1 MISRRLVK
9 IRKFC
14 KSKSNMI
21 GMSISLIVTFG
32 IFNFTL
38 IGMLILKANII
49 SSFLLTMI
57 IVLIFSLIL
66 IVVLSLNS
74 FVDRLRILSNNFHLE
89 FLQISNILL
98 IIIFLFYIIIILRS
112 LFIITLLG
120 KKIFAVIG
128 VITTLFSFWIGSL
141 KKVQLLNV
149 LIVAENVQYRSN
161 EYKLNG
167 ETYFKVRA
175 QCEGNN
181 EDIIEFAGFCLSK
194 DINIIEQKELEY
206 KNLIYKPFIND
217 ADAITI
223 PEKIEPHKL
232 SSCIEISVKSIKDK
246 CKEEGIILEEDNK
259 VYILYKDSKEN
270 YFGAGVILN

>member
-1 MISRRLVK
+1 MISRRLAN

-21 GMSISLIVTFG
+21 GISISLIVAFG
-32 IFNFTL
+32 IFNFML
-38 IGMLILKANII
+38 IGMFILKANII
-49 SSFLLTMI
+49 SSLLLTMI
-57 IVLIFSLIL
+57 IVLIFFLIL

-74 FVDRLRILSNNFHLE
+74 FVDRLRVLSNNFHLK

-98 IIIFLFYIIIILRS
+98 IIIFLFYIIMILRS
-112 LFIITLLG
+112 LFIVTLLG

-149 LIVAENVQYRSN
+149 LIVAENVQYCSN

-175 QCEGNN
+175 QCEGNS

-194 DINIIEQKELEY
+194 DFNIIEQKESEY
-206 KNLIYKPFIND
+206 KNLIYKPFINNVD
-217 ADAITI
+217 VITI

-246 CKEEGIILEEDNK
+246 CKEEGITLEEDNK

-270 YFGAGVILN
+270 YFGAGVVLN

>member
-1 MISRRLVK
+1 MI
-9 IRKFC
+9 
-14 KSKSNMI
+14 
-21 GMSISLIVTFG
+21 
-32 IFNFTL
+32 FTL
-38 IGMLILKANII
+38 FNVWVGLI
-49 SSFLLTMI
+49 
-57 IVLIFSLIL
+57 
-66 IVVLSLNS
+66 
-74 FVDRLRILSNNFHLE
+74 
-89 FLQISNILL
+89 
-98 IIIFLFYIIIILRS
+98 
-112 LFIITLLG
+112 
-120 KKIFAVIG
+120 
-128 VITTLFSFWIGSL
+128 

-149 LIVAENVQYRSN
+149 LIVAENVQYCSN

-181 EDIIEFAGFCLSK
+181 EDIIEFSGFCLSK
-194 DINIIEQKELEY
+194 DINIIEQKESEY

-246 CKEEGIILEEDNK
+246 CKEEDNK